1 MSAIHSWAL
10 LASAFGLAG
19 GTVHAQ
25 DRYET
30 ARRTVEVAQELQ
42 AAGRWSDA
50 QAQLIDAQNACGTEV
65 SARPCRLLVRYS
77 TGYLSE
83 KEAAGAG
90 ERRNTLLEV
99 AATEY
104 RDVLREAPQHQA
116 TLRNLVSVYRR
127 LGRAPDAERVL
138 QQAAET
144 DRSGTGG
151 AALLLGGFYREER
164 RLDGALAAYE
174 RAAAANPT
182 SAAAPQAIVALH
194 ADAPPEKLAALLP
207 RLDDWAGSFAA
218 VSEQGYRRIVVRMS
232 ATPTAER
239 ALLSWVSVIAR
250 HRWIAPANFADLP
263 RSWRPVDEL
272 VRYATTPEAEPPFG
286 WWWMQQLPRR
296 SVLAEL
302 AVAAGQAPEARSTPP
317 RALRRLQVGMR
328 IAPSY
333 EDYVFRAELKNA
345 WPGRMELARAQLS
358 LLSREP
364 ELDPGAKL
372 QMAII
377 AELFAGKTG
386 AYRSDNLEAMQRF
399 HVTLGRWYAERQ
411 EWAGGGSTN
420 GRFQLEHAIETA
432 VRRATQ
438 GEPYQPQ
445 QEEKLLLAGGYEE
458 LKDPAKARDMYLQA
472 AEAFLDT
479 DQLQPASEALRA
491 AKRIAE
497 PAPGAAGRAR
507 AELAQ
512 SVIATRG
519 EAAAT
524 AQGPDPNNKEHAWL
538 RDDAA
543 QPFAVRQR
551 FKVWADL
558 ADKARAAGAE
568 ELAATYAGIA
578 FETALRSKS
587 MVGTADLVRLERVKS
602 LALARADIAQ
612 RRNATLTSRAV
623 REPAGDVLLPVYV
636 PSDGQAIYVSLS
648 ADAALAGRF
657 DAAIRREPV
666 LSSKAVRYRVDN
678 GQVTIAVP
686 GADESAKAAIGRLQN
701 VRGVGTLTMAQ

>member
-1 MSAIHSWAL
+1 MNAIHSWAL
-10 LASAFGLAG
+10 LASALGLMG

-30 ARRTVEVAQELQ
+30 ARRTVEAAQALQ
-42 AAGRWSDA
+42 AIGRWSDA
-50 QAQLIDAQNACGTEV
+50 QAQLTDAQKACGTDV
-65 SARPCRLLVRYS
+65 PGRPCRLLVKYS

-90 ERRNTLLEV
+90 ERRNTILEA

-104 RDVLREAPQHQA
+104 RDVLQEAPQHEA

-127 LGRAPDAERVL
+127 LGRTQEAERVL

-151 AALLLGGFYREER
+151 AALLLGQFYREEG
-164 RLDGALAAYE
+164 RLDEALAAYE
-174 RAAAANPT
+174 RAAAANPA
-182 SAAAPQAIVALH
+182 SAAPPQAIVALH

-218 VSEQGYRRIVVRMS
+218 VSEQGYRRIVVRMP

-250 HRWIAPANFADLP
+250 QRWIAPANFADLP
-263 RSWRPVDEL
+263 RGWGPVDEL
-272 VRYATTPEAEPPFG
+272 VRYAATPETEPSFG
-286 WWWMQQLPRR
+286 WWWMQQLSRR

-302 AVAAGQAPEARSTPP
+302 AVAAGQATEARSTPL

-328 IAPSY
+328 VAPGY
-333 EDYVFRAELKNA
+333 EDYLDRAELKNA
-345 WPGRMELARAQLS
+345 WPSRMELARVQLS

-364 ELDPGAKL
+364 ALDPGAKL
-372 QMAII
+372 QRALID
-377 AELFAGKTG
+377 ELFAGKAG

-399 HVTLGRWYAERQ
+399 HVTLGRWYAERH
-411 EWAGGGSTN
+411 EWAGSGSTN
-420 GRFQLEHAIETA
+420 GRFQLERAIETA
-432 VRRATQ
+432 VRRAMQ
-438 GEPYQPQ
+438 GEPYQPL
-445 QEEKLLLAGGYEE
+445 QEEKLLLAGGYEG

-479 DQLQPASEALRA
+479 DQLRPASEALGA
-491 AKRIAE
+491 ATRITA
-497 PAPGAAGRAR
+497 PAPGAAEQAR
-507 AELAQ
+507 AELVQ
-512 SVIATRG
+512 HVVATRG
-519 EAAAT
+519 QVAAK
-524 AQGPDPNNKEHAWL
+524 AQGPDPKEKQHAWL
-538 RDDAA
+538 RNDTA
-543 QPFAVRQR
+543 QPFTVRQR
-551 FKVWADL
+551 FKAWADL

-568 ELAATYAGIA
+568 EVAATYAGIA
-578 FETALRSKS
+578 FETALRLKS
-587 MVGTADLVRLERVKS
+587 MVGTADLVRFEHTKS

-612 RRNATLTSRAV
+612 RRNAVLTSRAV
-623 REPAGDVLLPVYV
+623 REPGGDVLLPVYV
-636 PSDGQAIYVSLS
+636 PSEGRATYVSLS

-666 LSSKAVRYRVDN
+666 LSGKAVRYRVDN
-678 GQVTIAVP
+678 GQVTISVP
-686 GADESAKAAIGRLQN
+686 GADESAKAAVGRLQN
-701 VRGVGTLTMAQ
+701 VRGVSLLTMAQ